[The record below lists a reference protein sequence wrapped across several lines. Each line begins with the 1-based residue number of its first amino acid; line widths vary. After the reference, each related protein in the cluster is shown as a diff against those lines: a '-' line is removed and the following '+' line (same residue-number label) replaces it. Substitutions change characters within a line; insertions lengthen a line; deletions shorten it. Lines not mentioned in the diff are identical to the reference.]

1 MRALTEIPKGCGWSS
16 LRGWSW
22 PARSLRFASAR
33 GSLRSEGSVLWIR
46 QFL

>member
-16 LRGWSW
+16 LRDWSW

-33 GSLRSEGSVLWIR
+33 GSLLSEGSVLRIR